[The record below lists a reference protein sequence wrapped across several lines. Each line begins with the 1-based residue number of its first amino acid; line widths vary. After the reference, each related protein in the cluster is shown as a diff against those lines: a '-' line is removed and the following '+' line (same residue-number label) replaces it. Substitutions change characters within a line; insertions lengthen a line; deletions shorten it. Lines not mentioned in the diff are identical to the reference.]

1 MIETNTPQLSAQG
14 GSMKVIDGSFTKP
27 DDALANLQTDIETL
41 IDKADGRLT
50 IAEVVG
56 VLEFVKFNLIN
67 RARGQHD

>member
-1 MIETNTPQLSAQG
+1 
-14 GSMKVIDGSFTKP
+14 MKVIDGSFTKP

-67 RARGQHD
+67 RAGGQK